1 MEEIE
6 KAQTMIKQTND
17 AFMALDMVHSSF
29 NRGNFSKAESDAV
42 QKLIDNL
49 LAYVNSLPSG
59 KDQTEL
65 LGEIATIQNALNAK
79 VESRYIKYKIV
90 EGESNLKQLKL
101 TLSTGFFQ
109 ANAERSKDNKII
121 YLNSSGE
128 ANTVYIRYLYPDTH
142 KPAAGDSFK
151 VNMRFNGGYKN
162 IDVTFT
168 NQGEGKWE
176 IESDWLVK

>member
-1 MEEIE
+1 
-6 KAQTMIKQTND
+6 MIKQTND
-17 AFMALDMVHSSF
+17 AFKALDTVQSSF
-29 NRGNFSKAESDAV
+29 NKGNFSKAESDAV

-49 LAYVNSLPSG
+49 LVYVNSLPYG

-128 ANTVYIRYLYPDTH
+128 ANTVYIRYLYPDTQ
-142 KPAAGDSFK
+142 KPAAGDTFK

-162 IDVTFT
+162 IDVTFI
-168 NQGEGKWE
+168 NQGEGKWD